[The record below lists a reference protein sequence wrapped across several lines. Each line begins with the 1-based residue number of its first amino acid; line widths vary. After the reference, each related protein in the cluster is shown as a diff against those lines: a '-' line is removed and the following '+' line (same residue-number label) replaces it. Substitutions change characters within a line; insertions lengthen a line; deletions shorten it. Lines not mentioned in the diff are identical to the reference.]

1 MSMRKLIPT
10 SRLGAGRPGVGRIG
24 TARRAAV
31 RNQAF
36 QAGLTPL
43 PVRPDSWVL
52 IPALLLLSTGVV
64 MVGSAS
70 IAIAEGQGVASYHYL
85 LRHLLYIAMG
95 VALALSLR
103 VIPMAFLERISRP
116 LMALSVLLLLMVFV
130 PGLGHTVNGSARWIR
145 LGLLNFQA
153 VEAVKLMVIIYLAGY
168 LARKAQ
174 LVQTRFFDTLKPLIF
189 AGLLSVILL
198 LQPDMG
204 SAAVIT
210 AIVAG
215 MVWLA
220 GAAWRHIFVL
230 GLLTLPAF
238 GFAAMEPYR
247 LRRIVSFMDPW
258 ADPFASGFQLT
269 QALIAVGRGELFG
282 VGIGASIQKLFYL
295 PEAHTDFV
303 FAVLA
308 EEFGLLGVACVLL
321 LFLVLVLRSLR
332 LSRLAAEAGMPFH
345 ACMAAAFGIWLGC
358 QAFINVG
365 VNMGLLPTKGLTL
378 PFLSYGGSSMLILF
392 AMMGLVL
399 RIELELVLRHH
410 GHLGDLGRLLAG
422 LQPCRGWNI
431 PGHVDVGSRQWG
443 LAANIRRTSQHHQ
456 EPCFF
461 E

>member
-1 MSMRKLIPT
+1 MRKLIPT
-10 SRLGAGRPGVGRIG
+10 SRMGAGRMG

-174 LVQTRFFDTLKPLIF
+174 LVQTRFFDTLKPLLF

-230 GLLTLPAF
+230 GMLTLPAF

-295 PEAHTDFV
+295 PEAHTDFI

-308 EEFGLLGVACVLL
+308 EEFGLLGVIAVLG
-321 LFLVLVLRSLR
+321 LFMVLVTRIMVIGSMAHR
-332 LSRLAAEAGMPFH
+332 NNRPFAGFV
-345 ACMAAAFGIWLGC
+345 AYGIGLWIGL
-358 QAFINVG
+358 QAVVSVG
-365 VNMGLLPTKGLTL
+365 VNLGMLPTKGLTL
-378 PFLSYGGSSMLILF
+378 PLISSGGSSMLMTLV
-392 AMMGLVL
+392 ALGVVL
-399 RIELELVLRHH
+399 RIKYELDRDNGVFSISR
-410 GHLGDLGRLLAG
+410 RKVAG
-422 LQPCRGWNI
+422 
-431 PGHVDVGSRQWG
+431 VK
-443 LAANIRRTSQHHQ
+443 A
-456 EPCFF
+456 
-461 E
+461 

>member
-1 MSMRKLIPT
+1 MP
-10 SRLGAGRPGVGRIG
+10 V
-24 TARRAAV
+24 
-31 RNQAF
+31 
-36 QAGLTPL
+36 
-43 PVRPDSWVL
+43 PVRPDAWVL
-52 IPALLLLSTGVV
+52 LPSLLLLSIGIV

-70 IAIAEGQGVASYHYL
+70 IAIAEGQGASTYHYL
-85 LRHLLYIAMG
+85 LRHLVYITVGVSLAM
-95 VALALSLR
+95 LLK
-103 VIPMAFLERISRP
+103 VIPMAFLERVSRP
-116 LMALSVLLLLMVFV
+116 MLALSILLLLIVLV
-130 PGLGHTVNGSARWIR
+130 PGIGHTVNGSTRWIR
-145 LGLLNFQA
+145 LGFVNFQV

-174 LVQTRFFDTLKPLIF
+174 LVQSRFFDTFKPLLY
-189 AGLLSVILL
+189 AGLLSAILL

-295 PEAHTDFV
+295 PEAHTDFI

-308 EEFGLLGVACVLL
+308 EEFGLAGVIAVLALFLL
-321 LFLVLVLRSLR
+321 LVTRIMVIGIMAHRSDKPF
-332 LSRLAAEAGMPFH
+332 AGFV
-345 ACMAAAFGIWLGC
+345 AYGIGLWIGL
-358 QAFINVG
+358 QAVVSVG
-365 VNMGLLPTKGLTL
+365 VNLGVLPTKGLTL
-378 PFLSYGGSSMLILF
+378 PLISSGGSSMLMTLLAI
-392 AMMGLVL
+392 GIVL
-399 RIELELVLRHH
+399 RIKYEMDRDNVTYFRNKK
-410 GHLGDLGRLLAG
+410 HLKEA
-422 LQPCRGWNI
+422 P
-431 PGHVDVGSRQWG
+431 
-443 LAANIRRTSQHHQ
+443 
-456 EPCFF
+456 E
-461 E
+461 

>member
-1 MSMRKLIPT
+1 MKKMTVAMKQ
-10 SRLGAGRPGVGRIG
+10 PGLRS
-24 TARRAAV
+24 
-31 RNQAF
+31 QAF
-36 QAGLTPL
+36 QAGSMPV
-43 PVRPDSWVL
+43 PVRPDTWVL
-52 IPALLLLSTGVV
+52 LPALLLLSIGIV

-70 IAIAEGQGVASYHYL
+70 IAIAEGQGASTYHYL
-85 LRHLLYIAMG
+85 LRHLLFIAVG
-95 VALALSLR
+95 VSLALLLK

-116 LMALSVLLLLMVFV
+116 MLALSILLLLIVLV
-130 PGLGHTVNGSARWIR
+130 PGIGHTVNGSTRWIR
-145 LGLLNFQA
+145 LGFVNFQV

-174 LVQTRFFDTLKPLIF
+174 LVQSRFFDTFKPLLY
-189 AGLLSVILL
+189 AGLVSAILL

-295 PEAHTDFV
+295 PEAHTDFI

-308 EEFGLLGVACVLL
+308 EEFGLAGVIAVLALFLL
-321 LFLVLVLRSLR
+321 LVTRIMVIGIMAHRSGKPFAGFVAYGIGLWIG
-332 LSRLAAEAGMPFH
+332 LQAAVS
-345 ACMAAAFGIWLGC
+345 
-358 QAFINVG
+358 VG
-365 VNMGLLPTKGLTL
+365 VNLGVLPTKGLTL
-378 PFLSYGGSSMLILF
+378 PLISSGGSSMLMTLVAI
-392 AMMGLVL
+392 GIVL
-399 RIELELVLRHH
+399 RIKYEMDRDNVTWCRKKKP
-410 GHLGDLGRLLAG
+410 
-422 LQPCRGWNI
+422 LQEAP
-431 PGHVDVGSRQWG
+431 
-443 LAANIRRTSQHHQ
+443 
-456 EPCFF
+456 E
-461 E
+461 

>member
-1 MSMRKLIPT
+1 MP
-10 SRLGAGRPGVGRIG
+10 V
-24 TARRAAV
+24 
-31 RNQAF
+31 
-36 QAGLTPL
+36 
-43 PVRPDSWVL
+43 PVRPDAWVL
-52 IPALLLLSTGVV
+52 LPALLLLSIGIV

-70 IAIAEGQGVASYHYL
+70 IAIAEGQGASTYHYL
-85 LRHLLYIAMG
+85 LRHLVYITVGVSLAM
-95 VALALSLR
+95 LLK
-103 VIPMAFLERISRP
+103 VIPIAFLERVSRP
-116 LMALSVLLLLMVFV
+116 MLALSILLLLIVLV
-130 PGLGHTVNGSARWIR
+130 PGIGHTVNGSTRWIR
-145 LGLLNFQA
+145 LGFVNFQV

-174 LVQTRFFDTLKPLIF
+174 LVQSRFFDTFKPLLY
-189 AGLLSVILL
+189 AGLLSAILL

-295 PEAHTDFV
+295 PEAHTDFI

-308 EEFGLLGVACVLL
+308 EEFGLAGVIAVLL
-321 LFLVLVLRSLR
+321 LFLLLVTRIMVIGIMAHR
-332 LSRLAAEAGMPFH
+332 AGKPF
-345 ACMAAAFGIWLGC
+345 AGFVAYGIGLWIGL
-358 QAFINVG
+358 QAVVSVG
-365 VNMGLLPTKGLTL
+365 VNLGVLPTKGLTL
-378 PFLSYGGSSMLILF
+378 PLISSGGSSMLMTLVAI
-392 AMMGLVL
+392 GIVL
-399 RIELELVLRHH
+399 RIKYEMDRDNVTYFRNKK
-410 GHLGDLGRLLAG
+410 HLKEA
-422 LQPCRGWNI
+422 P
-431 PGHVDVGSRQWG
+431 
-443 LAANIRRTSQHHQ
+443 
-456 EPCFF
+456 E
-461 E
+461 

>member
-1 MSMRKLIPT
+1 MRKMISS
-10 SRLGAGRPGVGRIG
+10 SRIAPGRIGTGRIGAGGIG
-24 TARRAAV
+24 TARRGHA

-52 IPALLLLSTGVV
+52 IPALLLLATGIV

-95 VALALSLR
+95 VGLALSLR

-116 LMALSVLLLLMVFV
+116 LMALSVLVLLMVFV

-189 AGLLSVILL
+189 AGVLSVILL

-215 MVWLA
+215 MVLLA
-220 GAAWRHIFVL
+220 GAAWRHILVL
-230 GLLTLPAF
+230 GMLTLPAF

-295 PEAHTDFV
+295 PEAHTDFI

-308 EEFGLLGVACVLL
+308 EEFGLLGVIVVLA
-321 LFLVLVLRSLR
+321 LFMMLVTRIMVIGSMAHRN
-332 LSRLAAEAGMPFH
+332 SRPFAGFV
-345 ACMAAAFGIWLGC
+345 AYGIGLWIGL
-358 QAFINVG
+358 QAMVSVG
-365 VNMGLLPTKGLTL
+365 VNLGVLPTKGLTL
-378 PFLSYGGSSMLILF
+378 PLISSGGSSMLMTLV
-392 AMMGLVL
+392 ALGVVL
-399 RIELELVLRHH
+399 RIKYELDRDNGVFAISRKKV
-410 GHLGDLGRLLAG
+410 AG
-422 LQPCRGWNI
+422 AKL
-431 PGHVDVGSRQWG
+431 
-443 LAANIRRTSQHHQ
+443 
-456 EPCFF
+456 
-461 E
+461 